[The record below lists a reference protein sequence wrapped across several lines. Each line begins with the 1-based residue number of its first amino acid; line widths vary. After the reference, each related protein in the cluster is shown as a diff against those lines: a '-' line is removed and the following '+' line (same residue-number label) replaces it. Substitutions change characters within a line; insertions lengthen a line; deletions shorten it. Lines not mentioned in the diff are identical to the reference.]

1 MRQKLATES
10 EPMFKRLKRLLET
23 FIAKK
28 YVAWGV
34 ANWFLW
40 EDKITGT
47 DWIMLTCGIFVIDAW
62 SKRELLNGTIQDDR
76 RSNID
81 ILN

>member
-1 MRQKLATES
+1 MVR
-10 EPMFKRLKRLLET
+10 RLHRLIET

-62 SKRELLNGTIQDDR
+62 SKKNVTYQEPQDA
-76 RSNID
+76 
-81 ILN
+81 